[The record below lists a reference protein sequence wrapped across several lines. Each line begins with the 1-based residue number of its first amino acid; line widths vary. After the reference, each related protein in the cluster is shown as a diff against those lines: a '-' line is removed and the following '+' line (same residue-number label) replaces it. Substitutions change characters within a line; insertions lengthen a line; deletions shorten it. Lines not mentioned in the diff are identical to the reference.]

1 MKEKKFKGGLM
12 GYPRISIDIY
22 IYMEGKKNSET
33 T

>member
-22 IYMEGKKNSET
+22 IYGRKKKF
-33 T
+33 